1 MQNPQPYRPTPLE
14 FRQFGSGPAVLLVHG
29 WMVSGRV
36 WDRLLPLLPD
46 FGLIVPDLPGSG
58 ATPANDDAT
67 LGGWL
72 ADLTAFCETQD
83 LQGAHLVGHSMGGQ
97 LAALLATKLPQR
109 FKTLTL
115 MNPVPV
121 QGLDFPA
128 ELQPLFRDC
137 GGDRENI
144 GRIID
149 MSCRA
154 LDDAGRELLVED
166 GLNTVP
172 QTIRTSFDAF
182 RSGDSEASLTHATMP
197 ATIIA
202 TDDPFL
208 PAAFLQTAVV
218 DRLSNARLVNLPG
231 PGHYPQIEMPRKTAE
246 LLRNLLA

>member
-1 MQNPQPYRPTPLE
+1 MQNPQPRLPTPLE
-14 FRQFGSGPAVLLVHG
+14 FRRSGSGPAVLLVHG
-29 WMVSGRV
+29 WMVSGRI

-46 FGLIVPDLPGSG
+46 FSLILPDLPGSG
-58 ATPANDDAT
+58 TTPASGDVT
-67 LGGWL
+67 LDNLLVAL
-72 ADLTAFCETQD
+72 AAFCETQD
-83 LQGAHLVGHSMGGQ
+83 LQDAHLVGHSMGGQ
-97 LAALLATKLPQR
+97 LAALLAAKLPHR

-121 QGLDFPA
+121 QGLDFPV
-128 ELQPLFRDC
+128 ELQPLFRNC

-144 GRIID
+144 GKIID

-172 QTIRTSFDAF
+172 QAIHTSFDAF
-182 RSGDSEASLTHATMP
+182 RRGDSEASLAHATMP
-197 ATIIA
+197 TTIIA

-231 PGHYPQIEMPRKTAE
+231 PGHYPQIETPRETAE
-246 LLRNLLA
+246 LLRDLLA